1 MGEYQIMKATVNHQ
15 LELDT
20 NHLEPLDIIAID
32 NHHFHILKNGQ
43 AFRAEVVATDFVNKL
58 FTIKVNGNAYDIK
71 LEDEYDQ
78 LIDKLGL
85 AEFVAHKIKDI
96 KAPMPGLVL
105 AINVEVGQT
114 VQRGDALLILEAM
127 KMENV
132 LKSPGDG
139 VVKAIHTEKGK
150 AVEKGFVLIE
160 ME

>member
-1 MGEYQIMKATVNHQ
+1 MDTSFKTTVNGQ
-15 LELDT
+15 FIFNSADLE
-20 NHLEPLDIIAID
+20 NLDIVPID
-32 NHHFHILKNGQ
+32 ATSFHILKEGQ

-58 FTIKVNGNAYDIK
+58 FTIKVNGNSYDIK

-85 AEFVAHKIKDI
+85 TKYVVYKVKDI

-105 AINVEVGQT
+105 GINVEVGQA
-114 VQRGDALLILEAM
+114 VQRGDTLLILEAM

-139 VVKAIHTEKGK
+139 IVKTIHVEKGK